1 LSPGPARADNRA
13 VQAEISST
21 AVAPCATAF
30 STELISADASVVW
43 LAAV

>member
-13 VQAEISST
+13 VQAVISST
-21 AVAPCATAF
+21 AVAPCATTF
-30 STELISADASVVW
+30 STELISVDASVVW